1 MKTNSE
7 LRSGSDR
14 DLVEQ
19 SGRGNRQAF
28 TELINRYSRR
38 IHAIAYQ
45 IVRNSEDAQDIAQEV
60 FVKVFQSLSAY
71 DSRGQFVHWLIRIA
85 INQAID
91 YRRSKKM
98 RNRNLENSQFNTD
111 PHRPV
116 NPGEAVESDQLR
128 NIITNISRQLPD
140 QQLQAF
146 VLRDLQEMTVDE
158 ISEIMRCKASTVRV
172 HLARARIYIREKIKT
187 DYPEFIITDKR
198 VANEL

>member
-1 MKTNSE
+1 MKINSE

-19 SGRGNRQAF
+19 SSRGDRQAF

-38 IHAIAYQ
+38 VHAIAYQ
-45 IVRNSEDAQDIAQEV
+45 IIRNSEDAQDIAQEV
-60 FVKVFQSLSAY
+60 FVKVYQSLQTY
-71 DSRGQFVHWLIRIA
+71 DSRGPFAHWLIRIA
-85 INQAID
+85 INRAID

-98 RNRNLENSQFNTD
+98 RERRPEDSQTNTD
-111 PHRPV
+111 QNYPA
-116 NPGEAVESDQLR
+116 NPGSPVENGQLR

-146 VLRDLQEMTVDE
+146 VLRDLQEMAVEE
-158 ISEIMRCKASTVRV
+158 ISEIMQCKASTVRV
-172 HLARARIYIREKIKT
+172 HLARARMYIREKIKT